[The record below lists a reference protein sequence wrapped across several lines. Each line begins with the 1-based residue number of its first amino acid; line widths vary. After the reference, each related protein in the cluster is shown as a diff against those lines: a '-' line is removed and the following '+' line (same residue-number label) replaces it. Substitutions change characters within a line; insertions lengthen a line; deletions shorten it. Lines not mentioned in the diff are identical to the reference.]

1 VTRLAAPTQLTL
13 SGTEGPPA
21 MTAAEH
27 PCEQCGTRFR
37 RHSKRDSLLCPACR
51 ERRAHARYAAA
62 GRAHTW
68 LATEHAEAYANL
80 YAEHVARAHA
90 QDPGGSSMTIRNRA
104 RSRALGELQR
114 RHYGDYQRRYEAEL
128 ARAHAEDQADQ
139 KQTTPPPRAPYWQQ
153 RQALDEQRAHAAA
166 RLRALLWL
174 ADRDPDATAS
184 VYRAQAARLPLNP
197 ADRTPQRRR
206 ALAWAATLDRLARL
220 HPNDFHTRYTA
231 ELAAS
236 STSK

>member
-1 VTRLAAPTQLTL
+1 EGRGRAHQAPALLTPRLATDADKQQELTVTRLAAPTQLTL

-27 PCEQCGTRFR
+27 PCEQCGTRSR

-90 QDPGGSSMTIRNRA
+90 QDPGA
-104 RSRALGELQR
+104 RSL
-114 RHYGDYQRRYEAEL
+114 
-128 ARAHAEDQADQ
+128 
-139 KQTTPPPRAPYWQQ
+139 TI
-153 RQALDEQRAHAAA
+153 
-166 RLRALLWL
+166 
-174 ADRDPDATAS
+174 
-184 VYRAQAARLPLNP
+184 
-197 ADRTPQRRR
+197 
-206 ALAWAATLDRLARL
+206 
-220 HPNDFHTRYTA
+220 
-231 ELAAS
+231 
-236 STSK
+236 